1 MADSAN
7 AKSDGTQISRRALD
21 GYTRRKE
28 SLMARRRGLAILFTL
43 LGIAFFVSLLGFTA
57 LYLAFGREPSVPSN
71 ATLVLKVGGNLT
83 EIAPADVVG
92 YFRGV
97 KMPTVRSIVDNL
109 RKAAAD
115 TRVKGVLL
123 RPTGFESPFWG
134 KVQEIRDAVLEF
146 KKSGKPVYAY
156 VDYGGDR
163 EYYLATAADK
173 VFLMPSAPLDLTG
186 VATYELFLR
195 GTLDKIGA
203 YPDLHHIGQYKTA
216 VNTFTEKGYTAAHKE
231 MDAAL
236 NRDLYEQI
244 VRGIADGRKKNEA
257 EVRRMIDEGPFL
269 PEEAVRAG
277 LVDDLAYEDQVD
289 DKLRAGSARQR
300 MDGDD
305 YARVSLSSFG
315 LNRGPRIAVIY
326 ATGAIVGGRS
336 GYDPLNGP
344 VVGSETLIEYIR
356 QARKDSSVRAI
367 VLRIDSPGGSASASD
382 AIWRE
387 LTLTKTEKADRPL
400 VASMSDL
407 AASGGY
413 YIAMPAQ
420 VIVAQPSTLTGSIG
434 IFGGKI
440 VTGGTY
446 EKLGAKIESTSMGR
460 NAEINSPARPY
471 NAQELKKLQ
480 DQLQSFYDDFV
491 EKVAASRH
499 ATPEQIDAIAQG
511 RVWTGRQAKQ
521 NRLVDELGGLDRA
534 IALAKQRA
542 KIPADS
548 SVEIVVYPPR
558 KSFYEL
564 IADELSGSGSD
575 STAAGAWLNANLSK
589 GELDVLRTVRGPMTL
604 FRRGEVLALM
614 PFTFLR

>member
-1 MADSAN
+1 
-7 AKSDGTQISRRALD
+7 
-21 GYTRRKE
+21 
-28 SLMARRRGLAILFTL
+28 MARRGIAILFTL
-43 LGIAFFVSLLGFTA
+43 LGVAFFISIIGFVSL
-57 LYLAFGREPSVPSN
+57 YLLFGREPSVPSN
-71 ATLVLKVGGNLT
+71 ATLVLRVGGTLT
-83 EIAPADVVG
+83 EVAPADVVG
-92 YFRGV
+92 YIRGV
-97 KMPTVRSIVDNL
+97 RMPTVRSIVENL
-109 RKAAAD
+109 RKAALD
-115 TRVKGVLL
+115 NRVRGVLL
-123 RPTGFESPFWG
+123 KPTGFESPFWG

-146 KKSGKPVYAY
+146 RKSGKPVYAY

-173 VFLMPSAPLDLTG
+173 IFLMPSAALDLTG

-231 MDAAL
+231 MDESL

-257 EVRRMIDEGPFL
+257 EVRTAIDDGPFL
-269 PEEAVRAG
+269 PENALKAG

-289 DKLRAGSARQR
+289 EKLRAGSTRDR
-300 MDGDD
+300 IEGDD
-305 YARVSLSSFG
+305 YARVSASSIG

-326 ATGAIVGGRS
+326 ATGAIVGGKS
-336 GYDPLNGP
+336 GYDPLNGA
-344 VVGSETLIEYIR
+344 VAGSDTLIEYIR
-356 QARKDSSVRAI
+356 QARRDGSVRAI

-387 LTLTKTEKADRPL
+387 LMLARNEKSDRPL

-413 YIAMPAQ
+413 YIAMPAH

-434 IFGGKI
+434 IFGGKV
-440 VTGGTY
+440 VTGGVY
-446 EKLGAKIESTSMGR
+446 NKLGMNIESTSIGKR
-460 NAEINSPARPY
+460 AEINSPARPY
-471 NAQELKKLQ
+471 NQDELKKLQ
-480 DQLQSFYDDFV
+480 EQLQSFYDDFV
-491 EKVAASRH
+491 EKVATSRH
-499 ATPEQIDAIAQG
+499 TTPEQIDALAQG

-521 NRLVDELGGLDRA
+521 NKLVDELGGLDRA

-548 SVEIVVYPPR
+548 GVEIVIYPPR

-564 IADELSGSGSD
+564 LSDQLSGTGES
-575 STAAGAWLNANLSK
+575 AAVSAWLNASLSK
-589 GELDVLRTVRGPMTL
+589 GELDVLRSMRGPLTL
-604 FRRGEVLALM
+604 FRRGEILALM
-614 PFTFLR
+614 PFTYLR